1 LPNYNSKA
9 IVILVVNEGEANIE
23 VVGQREQ
30 QQKQRE
36 EQREEQ
42 EGSWELERYRAELSE
57 DDVFVIPAVYPVA
70 INATS
75 NLNFI
80 AFGINAENNQRNFLA
95 GIYIIYHHQFEYIAL
110 VYLELLMRDC
120 DCD

>member
-1 LPNYNSKA
+1 
-9 IVILVVNEGEANIE
+9 VILVVNEGEANIE
-23 VVGQREQ
+23 LVGQQ
-30 QQKQRE
+30 QNQQ
-36 EQREEQ
+36 EEQ
-42 EGSWELERYRAELSE
+42 EESWELKRYRAELSE

-95 GIYIIYHHQFEYIAL
+95 GIYIIYHHQFECTAL
-110 VYLELLMRDC
+110 VCFMAHETW
-120 DCD
+120 